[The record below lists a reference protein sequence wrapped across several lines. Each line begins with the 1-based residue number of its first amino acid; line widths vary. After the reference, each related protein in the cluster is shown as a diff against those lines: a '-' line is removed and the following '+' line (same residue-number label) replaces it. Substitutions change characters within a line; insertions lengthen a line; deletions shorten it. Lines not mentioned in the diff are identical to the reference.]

1 MIHMG
6 RGRGQRRIVF
16 LIPIG
21 ILLLLIL
28 LYSPQ
33 IINALSFTVNPTITP
48 SEAYTTTDL
57 TCTWNLSIDAT
68 SWNASWYNGST
79 LFKKYSFNTT
89 NPGYNITLSHL
100 NTSKH
105 EIWKCVVNA
114 TNGSITISGEDSI
127 EINNSMPDTL
137 SLFYYNSTSSQ
148 WVLIEG
154 PITIME
160 DQEARFD
167 INGTDPDNDP
177 LTYMIFPSSFV
188 NYSLD
193 SSTGLFVWTP
203 VHSEVGLHILTFL
216 VKDSEGI
223 GLNKDYNITV
233 QEVNDKPY
241 FSPSLQDQVVVEG
254 NCSWQYIIYGT
265 DEETPNG
272 PFNFSIY
279 NITPSLS
286 TNLSI
291 DVLSDNKSARIYF
304 DPCPTFFDRGN
315 HTVIVV
321 IEELNDT
328 GLGLESNN
336 ASFNIEVIPVNHAPN
351 ISIVSNA
358 TGKQGQAFYYEF
370 NATDLDNDTII
381 FSITPLECTSS
392 ISNPWINYLTYN
404 TTYSYGGGSSSFG
417 KAVINISASNFTN
430 DFVVCSG
437 NVLLIASDG
446 KENSTRTAYFNITN
460 INDPPTLHEI
470 SNYDNYLGQK
480 NISNLTAYA
489 NTLFHYRVNA
499 TDPDLLLLPRF
510 SEALN
515 YSTNDSRIPID
526 SSTGWIN
533 LTPNESMIGN
543 YTINITVKDL
553 NNSMDSIIM
562 YLYIKNNTIPEL
574 RNISIYYDGILNY
587 STIGDSITSIQ
598 GYEDRNLLIDIN
610 ATDKEDCPSVEDC
623 GNITYSLTYSKIDP
637 FISGANSSV
646 NISINSTTGIINITP
661 KQLEIGLYNLSIT
674 ITDSLGAVTTKDL
687 LLYINYTND
696 KPNIDSVIIPDKI
709 VVDHPAVITV
719 YASDED
725 LNIPQALVVD
735 NNYSAFNESLELFTN
750 ISWDYTITKINSTS
764 WQISFTPNQ
773 SLEGGHSIKIW
784 INDSRDNSCVNC
796 SGVSEQSIDIEI
808 LARTLDPRIENI
820 SIYDLNNSV
829 YILNWTSTWNP
840 DISEINVSTSE
851 NRSILI
857 NTTGWNDELS
867 YDQLNFTWIM
877 DNTTL
882 TTTGGSSRIFD
893 LDFFSQGSHEI
904 IVIVE
909 DTRMNKDNI
918 TISLNVSNINRPPVL
933 LNPLLNLSGNN
944 SIDPYFEDPEYF
956 TGLWNT
962 SNVSETA
969 HFYDPD
975 LEELTIDIAQ
985 TTCNGIADIEIN
997 GSGIKVYG
1005 RRLGSCWAIFRAK
1018 DPYGE
1023 SITSNNVSIEVTDI
1037 LPAEN
1042 VQVPSSGGGATT
1054 TQQVPVPIPEEI
1066 ERPDPIS
1073 IIAPSLVT
1081 IYSNRSIDIPIVI
1094 NNT

>member
-336 ASFNIEVIPVNHAPN
+336 ASL
-351 ISIVSNA
+351 S
-358 TGKQGQAFYYEF
+358 
-370 NATDLDNDTII
+370 
-381 FSITPLECTSS
+381 
-392 ISNPWINYLTYN
+392 
-404 TTYSYGGGSSSFG
+404 GS
-417 KAVINISASNFTN
+417 V
-430 DFVVCSG
+430 
-437 NVLLIASDG
+437 
-446 KENSTRTAYFNITN
+446 
-460 INDPPTLHEI
+460 
-470 SNYDNYLGQK
+470 
-480 NISNLTAYA
+480 
-489 NTLFHYRVNA
+489 
-499 TDPDLLLLPRF
+499 
-510 SEALN
+510 
-515 YSTNDSRIPID
+515 
-526 SSTGWIN
+526 
-533 LTPNESMIGN
+533 
-543 YTINITVKDL
+543 
-553 NNSMDSIIM
+553 
-562 YLYIKNNTIPEL
+562 
-574 RNISIYYDGILNY
+574 
-587 STIGDSITSIQ
+587 
-598 GYEDRNLLIDIN
+598 
-610 ATDKEDCPSVEDC
+610 
-623 GNITYSLTYSKIDP
+623 P
-637 FISGANSSV
+637 FISNFASLSS
-646 NISINSTTGIINITP
+646 
-661 KQLEIGLYNLSIT
+661 
-674 ITDSLGAVTTKDL
+674 
-687 LLYINYTND
+687 
-696 KPNIDSVIIPDKI
+696 
-709 VVDHPAVITV
+709 
-719 YASDED
+719 
-725 LNIPQALVVD
+725 
-735 NNYSAFNESLELFTN
+735 
-750 ISWDYTITKINSTS
+750 
-764 WQISFTPNQ
+764 
-773 SLEGGHSIKIW
+773 
-784 INDSRDNSCVNC
+784 
-796 SGVSEQSIDIEI
+796 
-808 LARTLDPRIENI
+808 
-820 SIYDLNNSV
+820 
-829 YILNWTSTWNP
+829 
-840 DISEINVSTSE
+840 
-851 NRSILI
+851 
-857 NTTGWNDELS
+857 
-867 YDQLNFTWIM
+867 
-877 DNTTL
+877 
-882 TTTGGSSRIFD
+882 
-893 LDFFSQGSHEI
+893 I
-904 IVIVE
+904 IVIGPS
-909 DTRMNKDNI
+909 T
-918 TISLNVSNINRPPVL
+918 
-933 LNPLLNLSGNN
+933 
-944 SIDPYFEDPEYF
+944 SI
-956 TGLWNT
+956 
-962 SNVSETA
+962 
-969 HFYDPD
+969 H
-975 LEELTIDIAQ
+975 
-985 TTCNGIADIEIN
+985 
-997 GSGIKVYG
+997 
-1005 RRLGSCWAIFRAK
+1005 
-1018 DPYGE
+1018 
-1023 SITSNNVSIEVTDI
+1023 
-1037 LPAEN
+1037 
-1042 VQVPSSGGGATT
+1042 
-1054 TQQVPVPIPEEI
+1054 
-1066 ERPDPIS
+1066 
-1073 IIAPSLVT
+1073 
-1081 IYSNRSIDIPIVI
+1081 
-1094 NNT
+1094 